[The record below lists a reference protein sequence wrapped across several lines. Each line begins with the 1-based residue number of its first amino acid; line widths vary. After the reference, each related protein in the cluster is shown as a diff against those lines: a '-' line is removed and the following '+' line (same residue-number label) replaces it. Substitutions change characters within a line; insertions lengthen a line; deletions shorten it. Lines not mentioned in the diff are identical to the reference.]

1 MHNDFQPTANSYVL
15 MLEKQSKGGG
25 AGKTDS
31 RKVKEREKRWR
42 TRGWKERGVRGND
55 RDGGVEGK
63 NDKREMMNNGERER
77 GRE

>member
-1 MHNDFQPTANSYVL
+1 MEGD
-15 MLEKQSKGGG
+15 M
-25 AGKTDS
+25 
-31 RKVKEREKRWR
+31 
-42 TRGWKERGVRGND
+42 ND